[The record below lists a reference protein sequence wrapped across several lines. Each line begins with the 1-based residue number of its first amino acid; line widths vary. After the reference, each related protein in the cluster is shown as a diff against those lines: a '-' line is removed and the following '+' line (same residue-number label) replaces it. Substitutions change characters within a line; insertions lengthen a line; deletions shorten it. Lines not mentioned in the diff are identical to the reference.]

1 MNVRT
6 IGIALCA
13 ATLAACA
20 ARHSETMA
28 PPPAAAPAPH
38 AAAAPSNPVAGTV
51 GEETVTAT
59 ATVRAVNMKTR
70 HVTLEG
76 ADGKRF
82 TVVAG
87 PEVRNLAQVKKG
99 DVLKIT
105 YRESIAYQVN
115 KPGKTMPGA
124 STSTDVS
131 RAPLGAKPAGS
142 VTNTVTV
149 RATIAAIDKAKSE
162 VSLRNADGKVT
173 AVKVKD
179 PTKLDQV
186 AVGDVVDITYTEALA
201 LAVEKAGHK

>member
-1 MNVRT
+1 MKIRT
-6 IGIALCA
+6 IGVALCIG
-13 ATLAACA
+13 TLAACA
-20 ARHSETMA
+20 AKHAEK
-28 PPPAAAPAPH
+28 PASPAAPA
-38 AAAAPSNPVAGTV
+38 APLAGTV
-51 GEETVTAT
+51 GEESVTAT

-162 VSLRNADGKVT
+162 VSLQSADGKVT